1 MPDTQIAITNSGDIV
16 RHDAGRAGIRTA
28 GLEEHKSWSMLSRLP
43 LLLTVRI
50 AISPFRV
57 RDLLALEQG
66 QVLPTQWSQ
75 TRDVPLAVGE
85 VRLGWSEFEVSGQ
98 RIGVRLTQLA

>member
-1 MPDTQIAITNSGDIV
+1 MAETQMVLSPSGD
-16 RHDAGRAGIRTA
+16 ALIRE
-28 GLEEHKSWSMLSRLP
+28 GKKQQPGLQRLEEHAAWSVLSRLP
-43 LLLTVRI
+43 VLLNVRI
-50 AISPFRV
+50 AIDRFKVS
-57 RDLLALEQG
+57 DLLTLEQG
-66 QVLPTQWSQ
+66 QILTSGWAQ

>member
-1 MPDTQIAITNSGDIV
+1 MSDTQIIV
-16 RHDAGRAGIRTA
+16 RPSGEVPGFEAPAPRSGMI
-28 GLEEHKSWSMLSRLP
+28 GLEEHLSWSVLSRLP
-43 LLLTVRI
+43 VLLTVRI
-50 AISPFRV
+50 AITRFKV
-57 RDLLALEQG
+57 KDLLRLESG
-66 QVLPTQWSQ
+66 QVLTTEWSQ

>member
-1 MPDTQIAITNSGDIV
+1 MTDTQLILSSTDSASELNIL
-16 RHDAGRAGIRTA
+16 RPGIGMTRM
-28 GLEEHKSWSMLSRLP
+28 EEHASWSILSRLP
-43 LLLTVRI
+43 VLLTVRI
-50 AISPFRV
+50 AINRFEV
-57 RDLLALEQG
+57 RDLLALEPG
-66 QVLPTQWSQ
+66 DVLATKWSQ